1 MDLGHTEKDPLP
13 SIRIKCTSTG
23 DFTGTGYSKVTK
35 RSVYIVSLV
44 SSTKKVV
51 PGHLRHHTGYAIE
64 TNTYFTALQG
74 FTIESSWE
82 LMSLEEYCSALR
94 KLKNKQRQVVMFLLL
109 LFKLSSQLPFYLFF
123 SHTCSLYALFSPFPF
138 FPFLSTI
145 PSFSSDQFAVLLR

>member
-1 MDLGHTEKDPLP
+1 MSWNGLRTHDPLP

-94 KLKNKQRQVVMFLLL
+94 KLKNKQRQVVMFLLISTPFLSFFLSYL
-109 LFKLSSQLPFYLFF
+109 LPL
-123 SHTCSLYALFSPFPF
+123 CSLFSLSFFPFPF
-138 FPFLSTI
+138 HHPFFL
-145 PSFSSDQFAVLLR
+145 F